1 MRKTFK
7 TLLLALPLAM
17 AGITA
22 AQADNTSAEGR
33 WRQIDPDTQRAKSI
47 VEISR
52 TSNGALHGRI
62 VELLNPSRPNP
73 TCDKCSDDRKD
84 KPITG
89 MEIIRGMR
97 ADGAGTHTAE
107 ASRAK
112 AFTSASSRNPTS
124 GIAKAI
130 QSNPDAAGM
139 AQIPGFLVL
148 AGGVPVKIAND
159 TIGAVGVAG
168 APGGHLDEACAQKAL
183 TAIKDQLQ

>member
-1 MRKTFK
+1 MNQRLRNVAFSAL
-7 TLLLALPLAM
+7 TLAAALATSTASAATTGTTTTRSIASATAVQLAQQ
-17 AGITA
+17 TVA
-22 AQADNTSAEGR
+22 ACSAEGYNVSASVV
-33 WRQIDPDTQRAKSI
+33 DRAG
-47 VEISR
+47 V
-52 TSNGALHGRI
+52 
-62 VELLNPSRPNP
+62 LLA
-73 TCDKCSDDRKD
+73 
-84 KPITG
+84 
-89 MEIIRGMR
+89 MVR
-97 ADGAGTHTAE
+97 ADGAGPHTAE

-139 AQIPGFLVL
+139 ARIPGFLVL

-159 TIGAVGVAG
+159 TVGAVGVAG